1 MHLLLAL
8 TLALLAGCS
17 ASSSDTGSTQLAVSV
32 PQALAASI
40 TRVSVTSSA
49 ADFPSVS
56 VDLASSNGAW
66 GGVLGN
72 IPAGANRSFLAQ
84 AFDTSGTLLFQGSA
98 SGVSIVANQTALVAI
113 TLQQVDAPPPFLNA
127 APLIDSLVTSSTS
140 VAAGGSLSLI
150 AAAHDPNP
158 GDTLTYAWSSTAGAF
173 SSASSASTSWT
184 APASTG
190 LQTLTFTVTD
200 PGGLSTLFSLTINVL
215 SGGGQ
220 GDAQLSI
227 AFNSSPRVAALTAT
241 ASQLAVGQ
249 TTSVSVSASDLDGD
263 GLSYA
268 WSASCEGAWTHASSS
283 SAQFTPSA
291 LPAGSCNNCEL
302 TVAVSDGRGGQTT
315 GTVALC
321 VANTSPAPNH
331 LPPLII
337 HTYRSSDSASAAQVL
352 TYEVVAN
359 DPEGSALTFSW
370 AANTGS
376 LGAPASGPS
385 NSRITW
391 TAPSCVTGGTP
402 TLITTTVTNAFNQ
415 TATQSFAVTGL
426 SSCTP

>member
-8 TLALLAGCS
+8 ALALLAGCS
-17 ASSSDTGSTQLAVSV
+17 TASSDTGSMQVTVSV
-32 PQALAASI
+32 PQALSASV

-56 VDLASSNGAW
+56 VDLVSTNGAW
-66 GGVLGN
+66 GGLLGN
-72 IPAGANRSFLAQ
+72 IPTGANRSFLAE
-84 AFDTSGTLLFQGSA
+84 AFDSSGTLLFQGSA
-98 SGVSIVANQTALVAI
+98 SGVSIVAGQTAFVAI
-113 TLQQVDAPPPFLNA
+113 TLQQVNAPPPFLNG
-127 APLIDSLVTSSTS
+127 APLIDSLVASSTS
-140 VAAGGSLSLI
+140 VPPGGSLLLV

-158 GDTLTYAWSSTAGAF
+158 GDTLSHVWSSTAGSF
-173 SSASSASTSWT
+173 SSTSSASTSWT
-184 APASTG
+184 APASAG

-200 PGGLSTLFSLTINVL
+200 SGGLSTLFSLTINVL

-227 AFNSSPRVAALTAT
+227 SFNSSPRVAALTAT

-268 WSASCEGAWTHASSS
+268 WSASCVGTWTQASSS
-283 SAQFTPSA
+283 AASFTPSA
-291 LPAGSCNNCEL
+291 LPADSCNNCNL
-302 TVAVSDGRGGQTT
+302 TVSVSDGRGGQTT

-359 DPEGSALTFSW
+359 DPEDSALSFAWS
-370 AANTGS
+370 ANTGS
-376 LGAPASGPS
+376 LGAPVSGPS

-391 TAPSCVTGGTP
+391 TAPACVTEGTP
-402 TLITTTVTNAFNQ
+402 TLITATVTNAFNA